1 MVWSVKFSIILK
13 DISYLMGNKD
23 LRSAMIEVQRRSF
36 DTSSLREW
44 EDMLWREFPLDVF
57 KGFDSVLKVN
67 SDEIGKIFEFSS
79 RIEEEEMQSER

>member
-1 MVWSVKFSIILK
+1 
-13 DISYLMGNKD
+13 MGNKD